1 MIILWESLLATKC
14 VFLYAIGRANVCM
27 MEMNVS
33 HTETGYSSVCVCTE
47 SPKVQR
53 FKRPSELYC
62 YFKAEKV
69 KEVRKG

>member
-1 MIILWESLLATKC
+1 
-14 VFLYAIGRANVCM
+14 M